1 MVAYLSLNQKKL
13 EKLPFPLKGADE
25 LDMDELDRL
34 IRAGE
39 VYAVLDITDEI
50 LLRQGMGLSREET
63 QRLRT
68 IWEKLRD
75 RRVNR
80 K

>member
-1 MVAYLSLNQKKL
+1 MLSYSYASC
-13 EKLPFPLKGADE
+13 LKRCHN
-25 LDMDELDRL
+25 M
-34 IRAGE
+34 
-39 VYAVLDITDEI
+39 TDEV
-50 LLRQGMGLSREET
+50 LLRQGLGLSSDDT

-80 K
+80 KPASSTKKDVQNTIVVKG